1 MAPRHFLNNL
11 IIPTP
16 CSADWNSMVGNDQVR
31 FCEHCS
37 LHVHNVSALTR
48 NQAERLVA
56 QSNGKLCV
64 RYIRDPAGRPALL
77 PAAQKLHRIGR
88 RVSQLAAGAFSA
100 SLSVSSALAQERV
113 APSVTGRVAAAEAV
127 ANWTAGS
134 SIAGTVKGTNG
145 AVISG
150 ATIHASSE
158 NLKLD
163 LYVTSGLAGEFRI
176 ENLQTGVYQLRIEAP
191 GFAALEGEQF
201 YLQPDFELRLDRQ
214 LTAAEIQELPVTEE
228 SITLQGAVAFVAPE
242 DPFINAAQNDDL
254 ESFTALIAGRD
265 VNLRDKRSQTT
276 ALEHAVRN
284 GNREMVQ
291 LLLAAGAKVN
301 AANEGGEVVLMMLS
315 GEATSDLVWDL
326 INAGADV
333 NLKDSNDNTP
343 LIRVSGIDNLDA
355 VKALIDAGA
364 KVNLA
369 NKQGH
374 TALMDAA
381 SSGLVNVVRALVLAG
396 ADIDAKDEDGM
407 TALSLALENNHP
419 AVVRFLRSKGAVEGV
434 KEVGNP
440 ETGEG
445 AGTGTN

>member
-37 LHVHNVSALTR
+37 LHVHNLSALTR

-56 QSNGKLCV
+56 QANGKLCV

-77 PAAQKLHRIGR
+77 PVAQKLHRIGR
-88 RVSQLAAGAFSA
+88 RVSQLAAGAFTA
-100 SLSVSSALAQERV
+100 SLSVSSALAQERF
-113 APSVTGRVAAAEAV
+113 APSGAGRLAVAEAG
-127 ANWTAGS
+127 ASWSARS
-134 SIAGTVKGTNG
+134 SITGTVIGPGG

-158 NLKLD
+158 NLQVD
-163 LYVTSGLAGEFRI
+163 LYVSSGPAGEFRI

-191 GFAALEGEQF
+191 GFAALEGGQF

-214 LTAAEIQELPVTEE
+214 LAVDEIPDQPVTQET
-228 SITLQGAVAFVAPE
+228 ITLGGAIAFVAPE
-242 DPFINAAQNDDL
+242 DPFINAAQDDDL
-254 ESFTALIAGRD
+254 ETFTALIAGRD

-284 GNREMVQ
+284 ANREMVQ

-315 GEATSDLVWDL
+315 NEATSDLVWDL

-333 NLKDSNDNTP
+333 NLKDSNDNTA

-364 KVNLA
+364 KVNIQ
-369 NKQGH
+369 NKQGR
-374 TALMDAA
+374 TALMEAA
-381 SSGLVNVVRALVLAG
+381 SSGLVNIVRALVLAG
-396 ADIDAKDEDGM
+396 ADINAKDEDGM
-407 TALSLALENNHP
+407 TALSLAVDNNHP
-419 AVVRFLRSKGAVEGV
+419 AVVRFLRSKGAAERV
-434 KEVGNP
+434 KEVGGP
-440 ETGEG
+440 EPGEG
-445 AGTGTN
+445 AGTGAN